1 MELTDVGLFGHLLA
15 FLGFSILSV
24 SALWRRTNSL
34 SARWM
39 SFASAMTALWAL
51 NFVLAVIDP
60 SRFGYWLTPTG
71 TLKSAAWIGFLVAVL
86 RPTWRL
92 DDRLRSSFVIASA
105 VGFIVSL
112 QLALD
117 LVGETSNVL
126 AGERSAVAAL
136 FHILRI
142 TVAVSG
148 LVLIHNLYVNTDEGA
163 RGGVRLLAIGLAGM
177 FIYDLN
183 LHTLAFLL
191 PPPSSDLY
199 NIRGTVFALT
209 VPLLLIASREGW
221 AARMQV
227 SRQVIFHTLSF
238 SMIGIY
244 LIAMA
249 LLAYGLRLFGGD
261 WGRLFQV
268 TFLFATVIL
277 GAIILFSPRFRAAL
291 RLQIAKNFFA
301 YKYDYRVEW
310 LRFIATVSRTPA
322 GSGAG
327 SGPGSA
333 TSDNAAALNTR
344 VIQAVCAVLDSPAGL
359 LFVPDDDTLVPLAE
373 WQTRNLHTEALAMT
387 SPLVQFLVQR
397 QRIINF
403 DELRAG
409 AGDYGTISM
418 PGWIAV
424 NPRIWLAVP
433 LIHLDAMVGVLVI
446 ERSLAPRGLNW
457 EDFDLLRTLG
467 RQAASYI
474 AESSTQMALDDAA
487 KFDEFNRRFAFIM
500 HDIKNLVSQLSLVAR
515 NAERHAENPE
525 FRADMVKTL
534 QSSVG
539 KMNDMLARLSQRP
552 GSRGWPDWKPVA
564 VAALVE
570 QVVAVKRHAH
580 PPLTLAVVADESIYG
595 QRVVGDPVQIEQLF
609 LHLVQNAIDA
619 SGPAAPIRVEIDRYA
634 DADGDRAVFRIE
646 DHGVGMSP
654 RFIRNELFQP
664 FRSTKPNGF
673 GIGAYEAREIARSH
687 GGRLEVAS
695 REGEGTVFTITLP
708 LAAASQLPEAVS
720 AR

>member
-15 FLGFSILSV
+15 FLGFSILAV
-24 SALWRRTNSL
+24 SALWGRTSSV
-34 SARWM
+34 SARWL
-39 SFASAMTALWAL
+39 SLAAAVTALWAL
-51 NFVLAVIDP
+51 IFVLSVLDP
-60 SRFGYWLTPTG
+60 NRFAYWLTPSG

-117 LVGETSNVL
+117 LVGDTSNVL

-268 TFLFATVIL
+268 TFLFGTVIL

-291 RLQIAKNFFA
+291 RLQIAKNFFT

-310 LRFIATVSRTPA
+310 LRFIATVSRTPT
-322 GSGAG
+322 GSGAA
-327 SGPGSA
+327 SA

-344 VIQAVCAVLDSPAGL
+344 VIQAVCAVLDSPAGV
-359 LFVPDDDTLVPLAE
+359 LFVPDDDALVPLAE
-373 WQTRNLHTEALAMT
+373 WQTRNLPTEALAMA
-387 SPLVQFLVQR
+387 SPMVQFLVQR

-409 AGDYGTISM
+409 AGDYGTIPM
-418 PGWIAV
+418 PDWIAV

-552 GSRGWPDWKPVA
+552 GSRGAPDWKPVA

-619 SGPAAPIRVEIDRYA
+619 SSPGAPIRVEIDRDA

-646 DHGVGMSP
+646 DHGIGMSP
-654 RFIRNELFQP
+654 RFIRNDLFQP

-687 GGRLEVAS
+687 GGRLDVAS

-708 LAAASQLPEAVS
+708 LAAASQVPEAVP
-720 AR
+720 AQ